1 MARVKKILSLAL
13 VLVLLMSIMSVGAAA
28 VGGEAAPASEN
39 ADTGDFFAIIIA
51 LLLISAI
58 AVAVLVAC
66 KTRFLE

>member
-1 MARVKKILSLAL
+1 MCMKKLLSI
-13 VLVLLMSIMSVGAAA
+13 VLLLAMLASMLCVDALAAGDA
-28 VGGEAAPASEN
+28 VPASEN

-51 LLLISAI
+51 LLLVSAI